1 VIDALCTGCELCV
14 PVCPVDC
21 IAMQGTGSPAT
32 GWQAWSESQATQA
45 RDRYTQHGVRIAREQ
60 RDHDQ
65 TMAQR
70 AADKLA
76 RLEQH
81 SRIDDP
87 AALERK
93 RAVVEAALARVRAG
107 KANASRDT

>member
-1 VIDALCTGCELCV
+1 
-14 PVCPVDC
+14 
-21 IAMQGTGSPAT
+21 
-32 GWQAWSESQATQA
+32 
-45 RDRYTQHGVRIAREQ
+45 
-60 RDHDQ
+60 
-65 TMAQR
+65 MAQR

-76 RLEQH
+76 HLEQH